1 MGKLNLLIVEDN
13 LLVGSAV
20 REILKAEGHDVFVV
34 ENGESGRRAVSDQN
48 FNVILL
54 DLMLPDVDGQELLEE
69 WGQAY
74 PDTQIIV
81 MTAYGDIPLAVE
93 CLKKGAYDFLTKP
106 VEKVQMLK
114 TLEHLQA
121 VRKASVLTELSK
133 RDADTVE
140 MQEVIGSSPEFNR
153 TIEMTRRVAEN
164 DFSCLFIKGESG
176 TGKGLFARTIHKMG
190 LRRDRPFVEV
200 NCSALPPTLIESEL
214 FGHRKGAFTDAK
226 EDRVG
231 LFELADG
238 GTLFLDEIGDM
249 DIALQS
255 KLLKVIEE
263 QRFRRI
269 GGTSD
274 ITVDVAIIA
283 ATNQR
288 VEELI
293 ESNQFR
299 LDLYYRLNVVPL
311 ELPPLRDRMEDVD
324 AISKHFIDI
333 YSRKFGKKIR
343 GFSKSAAA
351 AINKYSWPGNVREL
365 RNVVERG
372 CLLAKGRT
380 ISDEELMFPEI
391 HNGGTPGQADIECLP
406 AMPLAKAEELVI
418 QAAMDDAEGNKN
430 KAAKILGVNRT
441 TLCKKLEKYGID

>member
-1 MGKLNLLIVEDN
+1 MG
-13 LLVGSAV
+13 
-20 REILKAEGHDVFVV
+20 R
-34 ENGESGRRAVSDQN
+34 
-48 FNVILL
+48 
-54 DLMLPDVDGQELLEE
+54 
-69 WGQAY
+69 
-74 PDTQIIV
+74 
-81 MTAYGDIPLAVE
+81 
-93 CLKKGAYDFLTKP
+93 
-106 VEKVQMLK
+106 
-114 TLEHLQA
+114 
-121 VRKASVLTELSK
+121 
-133 RDADTVE
+133 
-140 MQEVIGSSPEFNR
+140 
-153 TIEMTRRVAEN
+153 
-164 DFSCLFIKGESG
+164 
-176 TGKGLFARTIHKMG
+176 
-190 LRRDRPFVEV
+190 RRDRPFVEV

-249 DIALQS
+249 DVALQS
-255 KLLKVIEE
+255 KLLKIIEE

-283 ATNQR
+283 ATNQH

-293 ESNQFR
+293 KINRFR
-299 LDLYYRLNVVPL
+299 LDLYYRLNVIPL

-333 YSRKFGKKIR
+333 YSRKFGKKIK
-343 GFSKSAAA
+343 GFSKSAMA

-372 CLLAKGRT
+372 CLLAQGQT

-391 HNGGTPGQADIECLP
+391 HNSGIPAPGDIESLP
-406 AMPLAKAEELVI
+406 AMPLAKAEKLVI
-418 QAAMDDAEGNKN
+418 QAAMDDVEGNKN

-441 TLCKKLEKYGID
+441 TLSKKLEEYGID